1 MAIKKSDLYS
11 WLWKSCDELR
21 GGMDASQ
28 YKDYILVLLFMRYVT
43 DKYYGKKDALIV
55 VPKGGSFHDLSALKG
70 NKEIGDK
77 VNKVIRKMAEEND
90 LVGVITVADF
100 NDEDKLG
107 KGKEMVDRLSK
118 LIAIFED
125 DALDFSSNQATDDDI
140 LGDAYEYLMR
150 HFATESGKSKGQ
162 FYTPAEVSRVMAQI
176 IGINENTTQDQTI
189 YDPTAGSGSL
199 LLKAAE
205 EAPRGLT
212 IYGQEKDVSTVA
224 LAKMNMILH
233 NNEIAEIAQGDT
245 ITSPAFLEDNELKRF
260 DFAVSNPPFSTKSW
274 SNGIDPENDI
284 YGRFTGFGVPP
295 AKNGDYAFF
304 LHLLKSLKSTG
315 KGAIILPHGVLFRG
329 NVEAEIRKNVVKR
342 GYIKGIIGL
351 PANLFYGTGIPAS
364 IIVVDKE
371 NAHARKGIF
380 MIDASDGFVKDGNK
394 NRLREQDIRKIV
406 DVFNNQIE
414 IEGYSK
420 MASFAEIEANDFNLY
435 IPRYIEKKENEDIQ
449 DIEAHLLGG
458 IPQRDINKLDSYW
471 KVFPTIKQAL
481 FKETTR
487 TGYSELIVQPEQINE
502 TILNHEEF
510 IKFKEKF
517 YNVFNEWWSNSESLL
532 YNLSAESVPR
542 KIILILSEGMLKA
555 FENVPL
561 IDKYDMY
568 QYIMSYWNETMK
580 DDVYMIVENGWEA
593 DSELTPENLF
603 INRYF
608 TEERE
613 EINQLE
619 DKINQIELEKT
630 ELVEENSGEDSI
642 FEEIKNDKG
651 NITKGNLNK
660 RIKELKDDPELSEE
674 YELLITYKNLEETI
688 AKLKKDLKVKKEQLT
703 ETVKN
708 KYEDTSEDELKD
720 IVIHDKWMTALLHR
734 MNEELDRVSLRLTEH
749 VEELAKRYENP
760 LPKLEEKHDSL
771 YKKVESH
778 IKRMGFGW

>member
-55 VPKGGSFHDLSALKG
+55 VPEGGSFHDLSALKG

-176 IGINENTTQDQTI
+176 IGINEYTTQDQTI

-199 LLKAAE
+199 LLKAAD

-245 ITSPAFLEDNELKRF
+245 ITSPAFIEDNELKRF

-284 YGRFTGFGVPP
+284 YGRFNGFGVPP
-295 AKNGDYAFF
+295 EKNGDYAFF

-364 IIVVDKE
+364 IIVLDKE

-380 MIDASDGFVKDGNK
+380 MIDASEGFVKDGNK

-406 DVFNNQIE
+406 NVFNNQIE
-414 IEGYSK
+414 IEGYSR
-420 MASFAEIEANDFNLY
+420 MVPLAEIEANEYNLN
-435 IPRYIEKKENEDIQ
+435 IPRYIDKQEEEDIQ

-458 IPQRDINKLDSYW
+458 IPKRDIDKLDNYW
-471 KVFPTIKQAL
+471 KVFPTIKQTL

-510 IKFKEKF
+510 VTYKEHF
-517 YNVFNEWWSNSESLL
+517 YKVFNEWRSNYETLL
-532 YNLSAESVPR
+532 YNLSGESVPR
-542 KIILILSEGMLKA
+542 KVIANLSEGMLKS

-580 DDVYMIVENGWEA
+580 DDIYMIVENGWNA
-593 DSELTPENLF
+593 NNELTPESLF
-603 INRYF
+603 ISRYF
-608 TEERE
+608 SEEQE
-613 EINQLE
+613 KINQLE
-619 DKINQIELEKT
+619 SEIEQTEQEKT
-630 ELVEENSGEDSI
+630 QLIEENSDEDSI

-660 RIKELKDDPELSEE
+660 KIKELKGNSEFDE
-674 YELLITYKNLEETI
+674 EFNLLITYKNLDDKI
-688 AKLKKDLKVKKEQLT
+688 AKLKKEIKSRKEQLT
-703 ETVKN
+703 VIIKD
-708 KYEDTSEDELKD
+708 KYKEISEDELK
-720 IVIHDKWMTALLHR
+720 IMIIHDKWMNDLLSY
-734 MNEELDRVSLRLTEH
+734 MNEELDRVSQRLTIQI
-749 VEELAKRYENP
+749 EELGDRYRET
-760 LPKLEEKHDSL
+760 LKQLEEKHDELQS
-771 YKKVESH
+771 KVRDH
-778 IKRMGFGW
+778 LKRMGLKW

>member
-55 VPKGGSFHDLSALKG
+55 VPEGGSFHDLSALKG

-199 LLKAAE
+199 LLKAAD

-245 ITSPAFLEDNELKRF
+245 ITSPAFIEDNELKRF
-260 DFAVSNPPFSTKSW
+260 DFAVSNPPFSAKSW

-295 AKNGDYAFF
+295 AKKGDYAFF

-380 MIDASDGFVKDGNK
+380 LIDASEGFVKDGNK

-414 IEGYSK
+414 IEGYSR
-420 MASFAEIEANDFNLY
+420 MVPFAQIEANEYNLN
-435 IPRYIEKKENEDIQ
+435 IPRYIDKEEDEDYQ

-458 IPQRDINKLDSYW
+458 IPKRDIDNLDKFW
-471 KVFPTIKQAL
+471 KVFPTIKNVL
-481 FKETTR
+481 FKETNR
-487 TGYSELIVQPEQINE
+487 PGYSELNVKPEQINE

-510 IKFKEKF
+510 ASYKDQL
-517 YNVFNEWWSNSESLL
+517 YSVFNDWKSTYEPFL
-532 YNLSAESVPR
+532 YDLNHESVPR
-542 KIILILSEGMLKA
+542 RVINKLSEGMLKA
-555 FENVPL
+555 FENIPL

-580 DDVYMIVENGWEA
+580 DDVYMIVENGWKA
-593 DSELTPENLF
+593 NNELTPESLF
-603 INRYF
+603 ISRYF
-608 TEERE
+608 SEEQE

-619 DKINQIELEKT
+619 AEIDQLEQEKVA
-630 ELVEENSGEDSI
+630 LVEENSDENGI
-642 FEEIKNDKG
+642 FEDIKNDKG

-660 RIKELKDDPELSEE
+660 KLKEIKGDPDYVED
-674 YELLITYKNLEETI
+674 YQLLITYKELDEEI
-688 AKLKKDLKVKKEQLT
+688 AKLKKGIKDKKFQLAIAIQ
-703 ETVKN
+703 K
-708 KYEDTSEDELKD
+708 KYEEISEDELKD
-720 IVIHDKWMTALLHR
+720 LVVKNKWMASLLES
-734 MNEELDRVSLRLTEH
+734 MNEELTRLSQRLTSR
-749 VEELAKRYENP
+749 VEELAVRYKDP
-760 LPKLEEKHDSL
+760 LPKLEEEYDNIIV
-771 YKKVESH
+771 KVEGH
-778 IKRMGFGW
+778 LQRMGFNW

>member
-199 LLKAAE
+199 LLKAAD

-245 ITSPAFLEDNELKRF
+245 ISSPAFIEDNELKRF

-380 MIDASDGFVKDGNK
+380 MIDASEGFVKDGNK

-414 IEGYSK
+414 IEGYSR
-420 MASFAEIEANDFNLY
+420 MVPFAEIEANEYNLN
-435 IPRYIEKKENEDIQ
+435 IPRYIDKQEEEDIQ

-458 IPQRDINKLDSYW
+458 IPKRDIDKLDNYW
-471 KVFPTIKQAL
+471 RVFPTIKQVL
-481 FKETTR
+481 FKETNR
-487 TGYSELIVQPEQINE
+487 LGYSELIVQPHQINE

-510 IKFKEKF
+510 ITFKKQF
-517 YNVFNEWWSNSESLL
+517 YKVFNEWRSKSEPIL
-532 YNLSAESVPR
+532 YNLYNESVPR
-542 KIILILSEGMLKA
+542 KVIAILSEGMLKA

-561 IDKYDMY
+561 IDKYDMF

-580 DDVYMIVENGWEA
+580 DDVYMIVENGWKA
-593 DSELTPENLF
+593 DRELTPESLF

-608 TEERE
+608 SEEQE
-613 EINQLE
+613 NINQIEAEINQL
-619 DKINQIELEKT
+619 ELEKT
-630 ELVEENSGEDSI
+630 ELVEEHSNEESI

-660 RIKELKDDPELSEE
+660 KIKELKGNLEFNEE
-674 YELLITYKNLEETI
+674 FNLLITYKNLDDKI
-688 AKLKKDLKVKKEQLT
+688 AKLKKEIKSRKEQLT
-703 ETVKN
+703 VIIKD
-708 KYEDTSEDELKD
+708 KYKEISEDELK
-720 IVIHDKWMTALLHR
+720 IMIIQDKWMNDLLSY
-734 MNEELDRVSLRLTEH
+734 MNEALVRVSQRLTIQI
-749 VEELAKRYENP
+749 EELGDRYRET
-760 LPKLEEKHDSL
+760 LKQLEEKHDKL
-771 YKKVESH
+771 QNKVRDH
-778 IKRMGFGW
+778 LKRMGLKW